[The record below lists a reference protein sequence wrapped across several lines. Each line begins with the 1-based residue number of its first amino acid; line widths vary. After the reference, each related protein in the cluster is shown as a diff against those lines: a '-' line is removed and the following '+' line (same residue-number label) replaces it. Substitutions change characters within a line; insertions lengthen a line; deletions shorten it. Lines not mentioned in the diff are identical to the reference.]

1 MIMTIIFRE
10 LYNLN
15 DLKHNHAFVSTYT
28 SVLIIRVV
36 FSLSSLYPSV
46 SITKPVEI

>member
-36 FSLSSLYPSV
+36 FFPFEPLPIYFHHK
-46 SITKPVEI
+46 TG